1 MVETKKNKLSG
12 DQKADLLLGLTGGF
26 RIKPWYVVAGVSVAS
41 IAGLVVTVRWSFS
54 SLVVRDLS
62 TTFVDLLGGY
72 LMLLVVLERAV
83 GGLVELYYRRSLV
96 DWELRLDRV
105 GGALSEASTN
115 LGRVKLVCAR
125 ENARIDALQC
135 QGFAQGVPDATE
147 KGSADDEWIDRLR
160 AIRDSYEFLHARVLS
175 RITTIVSYVVGG
187 AGFFL
192 AVFGMRLLDQFWC

>member
-1 MVETKKNKLSG
+1 
-12 DQKADLLLGLTGGF
+12 
-26 RIKPWYVVAGVSVAS
+26 
-41 IAGLVVTVRWSFS
+41 
-54 SLVVRDLS
+54 
-62 TTFVDLLGGY
+62 
-72 LMLLVVLERAV
+72 MLLVVLERAV

-135 QGFAQGVPDATE
+135 QGFAKGVPDATDATKDE
-147 KGSADDEWIDRLR
+147 EGSADDKWIDRLR

-192 AVFGMRLLDQFWC
+192 AVFGMRLLDQILVLDMAKMPPFQTSVITLMDVALTGAFLGGGSATISAIIAHFNKSRVSSPS